1 MTFYP
6 VGASHWLRDGS
17 ISREEN
23 ERCSWSVRFFPIFA
37 RFELL
42 TEKKKLIS
50 KFQEKVAE
58 REKKNRSRLISR
70 KKNCNQKGKEC
81 HFARKRSSF
90 FFFFCNLTLLRASR
104 ISRQSRSQ
112 SARERGKT
120 KQNKKS

>member
-42 TEKKKLIS
+42 TEKQKKLIS

-58 REKKNRSRLISR
+58 REKKKPKPFDF
-70 KKNCNQKGKEC
+70 KKKKLQS
-81 HFARKRSSF
+81 KRQRVSFCEKKKQLF
-90 FFFFCNLTLLRASR
+90 FFFL
-104 ISRQSRSQ
+104 
-112 SARERGKT
+112 
-120 KQNKKS
+120 